1 MTEENQVR
9 AITLDGNNYA
19 IDTLSQE
26 AKDVLVTLSEN
37 DQVANELKRT
47 LKHVNVGA
55 VALTN
60 ALRELLKDVEPLEV
74 AEQPE

>member
-9 AITLDGNNYA
+9 AFTLDGNNYA

-37 DQVANELKRT
+37 DQVANEL
-47 LKHVNVGA
+47 
-55 VALTN
+55 
-60 ALRELLKDVEPLEV
+60 
-74 AEQPE
+74 